1 MNLQRFAGAIA
12 LVLAISACSGS
23 EESPETGAV
32 EATLAPQTT
41 AVIETSPEVA
51 PTTSQATAS
60 DIPSP
65 VVTSTIP
72 QSLAFSGIADVG
84 SLFEVDGGTA
94 SSESP
99 GGEST
104 GIVAD
109 STLVRVVQA
118 TGREGQLFV
127 LIIDTADL
135 EGTPIGWV
143 SAGSLRN
150 TNQSVILDD
159 PATFGELR
167 RVSGSIAG
175 VDVLTEV
182 AGNRVARVLAGGEV
196 AIHGGSTALS
206 SDGGVWLD
214 VLEPQTLARV
224 GWVPD
229 QLFVPVRSTFAHDQ
243 DFGTVATSPE
253 VGVNYGAPL
262 VAPQISLSGCNAV
275 QVEVQNDS
283 ALGLAFVVGL
293 DVPMGQAVRGE
304 EIWVSSQGATFYASP
319 GDTITLTLAAEATNL
334 WHFAG
339 LDGQFRAQANRSSNG
354 TLLDSPAAAT
364 SFEVIQVNAG
374 ACVTAPPDA
383 PATSDEPVED
393 DQLDDGFDQQE
404 FDDLEQEINELL
416 NEPVQDEV
424 PAEESQQVEPVDE
437 QPLPDEGLAGQ
448 SVQDELDQQ

>member
-1 MNLQRFAGAIA
+1 MNLQRFAGALA
-12 LVLAISACSGS
+12 LVLALAACSEPGEEGPIATQDTLVSVPLTAPENEGS
-23 EESPETGAV
+23 SPDISPATTGA
-32 EATLAPQTT
+32 
-41 AVIETSPEVA
+41 
-51 PTTSQATAS
+51 TTSV
-60 DIPSP
+60 P

-72 QSLAFSGIADVG
+72 ESLAFAGVGDVG
-84 SLFEVDGGTA
+84 SLFEIDGEAGTRDL
-94 SSESP
+94 P
-99 GGEST
+99 GGDVVGT
-104 GIVAD
+104 LPD
-109 STLVRVVQA
+109 STLVRIVQA
-118 TGREGQLFV
+118 AERDGQFWV
-127 LIIDTADL
+127 LVVDTVDL
-135 EGTPIGWV
+135 EGAPSGWI
-143 SAGSLRN
+143 SAADLRD
-150 TNQSVILDD
+150 TNRSVVVDD
-159 PATFGELR
+159 PARFGELR
-167 RVSGSIAG
+167 RVSGSVDG
-175 VDVLTEV
+175 VE
-182 AGNRVARVLAGGEV
+182 VLAEVGGTRTSGALNAGEV

-214 VLEPQTLARV
+214 VLEPETLARV

-243 DFGTVATSPE
+243 DFGTAATSPQ

-304 EIWVSSQGATFYASP
+304 EVWVSSQGATFYASP

-393 DQLDDGFDQQE
+393 DQLDDGLDQQE
-404 FDDLEQEINELL
+404 FDDLEQEINDQL
-416 NEPVQDEV
+416 NQSIDEEIFDAEPPLDE
-424 PAEESQQVEPVDE
+424 AIE
-437 QPLPDEGLAGQ
+437 
-448 SVQDELDQQ
+448 DELDPDLADPQ